1 MKRFAIILVM
11 ILCFGMAACGNTGDN
26 TPSTEGNRTEPT
38 ESTQTG
44 ATEGNQTQMHYLGL
58 ATLEEYE
65 KHFSENG
72 GYPDAFV
79 TYEALR
85 ELGEFHSF
93 VCQSYETDQD
103 SQQKEYTEYQYSL
116 AADGV
121 DFELTVRP
129 VENIPQVPEDQ
140 EWFDAEDT
148 IIATDLR
155 TNLTDCA
162 RANVTREKYQY
173 DYLYG
178 HLHSIEWTTGE
189 FQIVI
194 SSENGW
200 PEINPDS
207 MLGRMLVLDTADA
220 AITQLQQSIDSDLSK
235 G

>member
-11 ILCFGMAACGNTGDN
+11 ILCLGMAACGNTGDS
-26 TPSTEGNRTEPT
+26 TPT
-38 ESTQTG
+38 
-44 ATEGNQTQMHYLGL
+44 TEGNQTEPTGSTQNEPTEGGQMPYLGL

-79 TYEALR
+79 PYEALR
-85 ELGEFHSF
+85 ELGEFNSF
-93 VCQSYETDQD
+93 VCQSYGTEKD

-116 AADGV
+116 SADGV
-121 DFELTVRP
+121 DFDLIVRP
-129 VENIPQVPEDQ
+129 IKNIPQEPEDQ

-148 IIATDLR
+148 IVAADLR

-178 HLHSIEWTTGE
+178 QLHSIEWTTGE

-220 AITQLQQSIDSDLSK
+220 AITQLQQSIDSALS
-235 G
+235 